1 MLWRSGPPVGP
12 ELGPPYPDFD
22 DTDDG
27 GTPSTPPLPPED
39 RLWRH
44 PSELKYF
51 DADEPWPSSRLRGT
65 PPGRTVLHGMAALT
79 GLVAA
84 AVTAGM
90 FLWLGPVRE
99 RVVERTV
106 ERHSSEPTTA
116 APVFF
121 PLGPTGLDVAT
132 VAEEVRPSITRV
144 DVLGRDDGTTGS
156 GSGVIFRSDGHI
168 LTNAHVVENA
178 RSIRVVLADGRSRA
192 AEVVGTDPLTDIAVL
207 RIDRR
212 GAEEFPPVVLGD
224 TTELRVGEPAIA
236 IGSPLRLQGG
246 PTVTVGVISAT
257 GRVLDAQGSRLFDLV
272 QTDAPIMPG
281 SSGGALL
288 DADGHVIGITTVIA
302 ISEVGAEGLGFAV
315 PIEIAHDVA
324 LDLLTVGEARHGF
337 FGVVGS
343 DLGAEQAA
351 DLGVAGG
358 SVVTGIEPDGPAD
371 EAGMREGD
379 IIVLLGK
386 RPVET
391 MSHLIVSVRRLEP
404 GRIVPVTV
412 IRDGEELVV
421 DVEVAAR
428 PG

>member
-1 MLWRSGPPVGP
+1 MLWRSGPALGP

-22 DTDDG
+22 DTDEAG
-27 GTPSTPPLPPED
+27 RSTFPLPPED

-51 DADEPWPSSRLRGT
+51 GVDEPWPSSRFRAPT
-65 PPGRTVLHGMAALT
+65 GRTVMHGVAALT
-79 GLVAA
+79 GLLAA

-99 RVVERTV
+99 RVIERTV
-106 ERHSSEPTTA
+106 ERQSIEPVS
-116 APVFF
+116 APVLF
-121 PLGPTGLDVAT
+121 PLGRAGLDVAR

-144 DVLGRDDGTTGS
+144 DVLGAGDGATGS
-156 GSGVIFRSDGHI
+156 GSGVIFRSDGHV
-168 LTNAHVVENA
+168 LTNAHVIEDA
-178 RSIRVVLADGRSRA
+178 DRIRVILADGRSRA

-212 GAEEFPPVVLGD
+212 DGEEFPPVVLGD
-224 TTELRVGEPAIA
+224 TTDLRVGEPAIA

-288 DADGHVIGITTVIA
+288 NGAGEVIGITTVIA
-302 ISEVGAEGLGFAV
+302 VSDVGAEGLGFAV

-343 DLGAEQAA
+343 DIGAEQAA
-351 DLGVAGG
+351 ELGVVGG
-358 SVVTGIEPDGPAD
+358 SLVTGLEPDGPAD
-371 EAGMREGD
+371 EAGLREGD
-379 IIVLLGK
+379 IIVLLGEL
-386 RPVET
+386 PVET
-391 MSHLIVSVRRLEP
+391 MSQLIVAVRRLEP
-404 GRIVPVTV
+404 GRVVPVTLL
-412 IRDGEELVV
+412 RDGEEIVV
-421 DVEVAAR
+421 DVEVATR
-428 PG
+428 PE

>member
-1 MLWRSGPPVGP
+1 LS
-12 ELGPPYPDFD
+12 PPYPDFD

-27 GTPSTPPLPPED
+27 GGRSTLPLPPED

-44 PSELKYF
+44 PSELKYLGM
-51 DADEPWPSSRLRGT
+51 DEPWPSGPLRGA
-65 PPGRTVLHGMAALT
+65 PGGRAVLHGVAALT

-106 ERHSSEPTTA
+106 ERHAAEPVTG
-116 APVFF
+116 APALF
-121 PLGPTGLDVAT
+121 PLGRNGLDVAR
-132 VAEEVRPSITRV
+132 VAEDVRPSITRV
-144 DVLGRDDGTTGS
+144 DVLGATDGATGS
-156 GSGVIFRSDGHI
+156 GSGVIFRSDGHV
-168 LTNAHVVENA
+168 LTNAHVVEDA
-178 RSIRVVLADGRSRA
+178 ESIRVVLADGRSRA

-207 RIDRR
+207 RVDRT
-212 GAEEFPPVVLGD
+212 GDEEFPPVVLGD
-224 TTELRVGEPAIA
+224 TTDLKVGEPAIA

-257 GRVLDAQGSRLFDLV
+257 GRVLDAQGARLFDLV

-288 DADGHVIGITTVIA
+288 DAAGEVIGITTVIA
-302 ISEVGAEGLGFAV
+302 VSEVGAEGLGFAV

-351 DLGVAGG
+351 ELGVAGG
-358 SVVTGIEPDGPAD
+358 SVVTGIEPDGPAE
-371 EAGMREGD
+371 EAGLREGD
-379 IIVLLGK
+379 IIVQLGDL
-386 RPVET
+386 PVET
-391 MSHLIVSVRRLEP
+391 MSQLIVAVRRLEP
-404 GRIVPVTV
+404 GRVVPVTV
-412 IRDGEELVV
+412 IRDGEEFVA

-428 PG
+428 PS